1 MVASAI
7 FFLDSQ
13 GNTLLARNYRGDIPM
28 STVENFPML
37 LLRDGVASPCI
48 TYEGVNYIYITI
60 NNVYILVLSKD
71 NSDAGSILLFLHH
84 IVKVFKE
91 YFKHVEEESIRDN
104 YVVIYELL
112 DEMMDFGHPQ
122 ITDAKV
128 LQEYIT
134 QESHA
139 LDEQARASA
148 VVTNTIS
155 WRPEGIFYKKN
166 ELFLDVIESYNCT
179 LAADGSVITNEIV
192 GKINCSAYLSGM
204 PILKLGLNDSEKKP
218 PQQANAEGPTTTVQR
233 ARKGK
238 YVNMEDVKFHQCVQL
253 DQFEKDRTITFTPP
267 DGNFELLSYRI
278 RDVQSKP
285 LFLVDTDVDVRSHSR
300 VIVTVRAKSQYR
312 KRSVGTVE
320 IAVPVPPDADSP
332 KFKAQIGTVVYAP
345 ERNAV
350 LWKIKQFT
358 GGKEATMT
366 AQLQLSSIDVAED
379 DDRTDSNWAYRN
391 KAAMSKQPVS
401 VNFEIPYLAVSGLQ
415 VRYLKVTEPN
425 LRYQSLPWV
434 RYLTKS
440 DDYNIRLPIK

>member
-7 FFLDSQ
+7 FFLDWQ

-37 LLRDGVASPCI
+37 LLRDGVPSPCI

-84 IVKVFKE
+84 VVKVFKE

-139 LDEQARASA
+139 LDEQARAST

-218 PQQANAEGPTTTVQR
+218 PQQASTDGATSTVQR

-285 LFLVDTDVDVRSHSR
+285 LFLVDTDIDVRSHSR

-379 DDRTDSNWAYRN
+379 DDRSDSNWAYRN
-391 KAAMSKQPVS
+391 KVAMSKQPVS